1 MSKTFFKNIGK
12 VCFIIFV
19 AILISCSNFT
29 MPKKITIQADP
40 EIHASFGKVE
50 ASLTDYFSVE
60 KIQELVGE
68 EESFKVYEYR
78 LDDNDD
84 TLRFLAQ
91 MDFSME
97 IDGLDVEENLQ
108 ELENKE
114 PIIFGYEE
122 DNITPSVLFSVPEID
137 KTINVDPISLELT
150 DEITSSLKDLSS
162 IQFEGVEPGLIND
175 LENQNLPFLL
185 ELCDDEFDTVTFGE
199 GTYLDIGFNQVPFG
213 TVTTA
218 RINGIAI
225 FDAAKF
231 TGGIAIKDFTGNVD
245 YTNLTSISMN
255 DAIVYHSANSDL
267 VNGTNLTTS
276 LDLSNKTLPK
286 DICLVLNVSFE
297 GGDGNSSVTITTQ
310 NSKFSNI
317 SFKKVTG
324 FNTTAPVEVDFPAIE
339 PIELADGLEDLK
351 GAVIGS
357 SESDGQIS
365 FEFNNL
371 PQGVTT
377 TTIISLNQADSE
389 YKSVNYSGLN
399 ITDKTV
405 TNNAIS
411 LAGQNLNTNNI
422 NLTGSIKIEA
432 IDATIDFT
440 QELNVSAGVKIKK
453 FDSVSLSD
461 SVIPQDILTQNYSYS
476 LADIA
481 EYVNQINFEE
491 VGLSL
496 KLCNGLPFDATMQV
510 TSAFLNKSNEP
521 YDFAGNQT
529 DLPESPTKIVQKD
542 LTKDIN
548 KDTVFDLSINI
559 NLPPPTDGIITLQNI
574 TTGTDY
580 KFYGQA
586 DLIIDWES
594 VNFKIPDDYSGFAGS
609 FPEEGSD
616 PLDLSALTNI
626 LGDDITL
633 SGIKPK
639 LYISSDLLSNEGPLA
654 GAEIQAV
661 MKASYTKDEVPKP
674 KYLVGSADNSE
685 KVNIVDKPILN
696 INDNSLVKGTL
707 PEASMELTGL
717 EEVLTSGAPDIKLE
731 YDFKLGG
738 STEEGDLL
746 SDGITIKKESLDG
759 LSQTSEI
766 NISLLIDLPII
777 FAVKPNE
784 AGYAAFDIISLMN
797 ETSESEEESNE
808 NSEENEN
815 TEDSESTE
823 ETDLFN
829 RAEGEDIEGIDTV
842 LEFIEKV
849 SIDLQYQNNTGMAL
863 TLVIQD
869 SNARGEKLKKEVQ
882 LGKNSG
888 TMNLTFDYED
898 AQYIKNTNPFYPDV
912 LELRLPG
919 DKTKKTE
926 YKIRRDANI
935 SVILQGSVK
944 TDIDYSINLPT
955 GTENSENAEGE
966 N

>member
-1 MSKTFFKNIGK
+1 MSKTFFKNTVK

-68 EESFKVYEYR
+68 EENFKVYEYR
-78 LDDNDD
+78 HDDNDD
-84 TLRFLAQ
+84 SLRFLAKL
-91 MDFSME
+91 DYSME
-97 IDGLDVEENLQ
+97 IDGLDVEGSLQ
-108 ELENKE
+108 ELENKD

-122 DNITPSVLFSVPEID
+122 DNVTPSVLFSVPEID
-137 KTINVDPISLELT
+137 QTINVDPISLELT

-213 TVTTA
+213 SVTTA

-231 TGGIAIKDFTGNVD
+231 TGGTAIKDFTGNVD

-255 DAIVYHSANSDL
+255 DAIVYKEGNSDL
-267 VNGTNLTTS
+267 VNGENLTTS

-310 NSKFSNI
+310 NSKFSDI
-317 SFKKVTG
+317 TLKKVTG

-357 SESDGQIS
+357 GESDGQIS
-365 FEFNNL
+365 FSIDNL
-371 PQGVTT
+371 PGGVTT

-389 YKSVNYSGLN
+389 YNSITYYGLN

-405 TNNAIS
+405 TDNVIS
-411 LAGQNLNTNNI
+411 LAGQKLNTNNI

-440 QELNVSAGVKIKK
+440 QKLNVSAGVKINK

-461 SVIPQDILTQNYSYS
+461 SVIPQDILTQEFSYS

-481 EYVNQINFEE
+481 EYVNQIKFNKI
-491 VGLSL
+491 GLAL
-496 KLCNGLPFDATMQV
+496 KLCNGLPLDATMKINS
-510 TSAFLNKSNEP
+510 TFLEITNKEE
-521 YDFAGNQT
+521 DFPGNQT
-529 DLPESPTKIVQKD
+529 DLPTEARDIGASDITKNIS
-542 LTKDIN
+542 
-548 KDTVFDLSINI
+548 DTTEFDLAISIEMPSSN
-559 NLPPPTDGIITLQNI
+559 GVITLNDI

-616 PLDLSALTNI
+616 PLDLSTLTNI
-626 LGDDITL
+626 LGNDITL

-661 MKASYTKDEVPKP
+661 MKASYTKDEGTKT
-674 KYLVGSADNSE
+674 KYLVGSADNST
-685 KVNIVDKPILN
+685 KVEIVDNPELN
-696 INDNSLVKGTL
+696 VMENSLVKGTL
-707 PEASMELTGL
+707 PKASSELIGL

-738 STEEGDLL
+738 ATKEGNL

-815 TEDSESTE
+815 TDDSESTK

-888 TMNLTFDYED
+888 TMNLTFDYDD

-919 DKTKKTE
+919 NKTTE
-926 YKIRRDANI
+926 TLYKIRRDANI

-944 TDIDYSINLPT
+944 TDIDYSIELPT

>member
-1 MSKTFFKNIGK
+1 MSRTFFKNIGK

-68 EESFKVYEYR
+68 EENFKVYEYR
-78 LDDNDD
+78 HDDNDD
-84 TLRFLAQ
+84 SLRFLAKL
-91 MDFSME
+91 DYSME
-97 IDGLDVEENLQ
+97 IDGLDVEGSLQ
-108 ELENKE
+108 ELENKD

-122 DNITPSVLFSVPEID
+122 DNVTPSVLFSVPEID
-137 KTINVDPISLELT
+137 QTINVDPISLELT

-213 TVTTA
+213 SVTTA

-231 TGGIAIKDFTGNVD
+231 TGGTAIKDFTGNVD

-255 DAIVYHSANSDL
+255 DAIVYKEGNSDL
-267 VNGTNLTTS
+267 VNGENLTTS

-310 NSKFSNI
+310 NSKFSDI
-317 SFKKVTG
+317 TLKKVTG

-357 SESDGQIS
+357 GESDGQIS
-365 FEFNNL
+365 FSIDNL
-371 PQGVTT
+371 PGGVTT

-389 YKSVNYSGLN
+389 YNSITYYGLN

-405 TNNAIS
+405 TDNVIS
-411 LAGQNLNTNNI
+411 LAGQKLNTNNI
-422 NLTGSIKIEA
+422 NLTGSIKIKA

-440 QELNVSAGVKIKK
+440 QELNVSAGVKINK

-461 SVIPQDILTQNYSYS
+461 SVIPQDILTQEFSYS

-481 EYVNQINFEE
+481 EYVNQIKFNKI
-491 VGLSL
+491 GLAL
-496 KLCNGLPFDATMQV
+496 KLCNGLPLDATMKINS
-510 TSAFLNKSNEP
+510 TFLDITNKEE
-521 YDFAGNQT
+521 DFPGNQT
-529 DLPESPTKIVQKD
+529 DLPTEARDIGASDITKNIS
-542 LTKDIN
+542 
-548 KDTVFDLSINI
+548 DTTEFDLAISIEMPSSN
-559 NLPPPTDGIITLQNI
+559 GVITLNDI

-616 PLDLSALTNI
+616 PLDLSTLTNI
-626 LGDDITL
+626 LGNDITL

-661 MKASYTKDEVPKP
+661 MKASYTKDEGTKT
-674 KYLVGSADNSE
+674 KYLVGSADNST
-685 KVNIVDKPILN
+685 KVEIVDNPELN
-696 INDNSLVKGTL
+696 VMENSLVKGTL
-707 PEASMELTGL
+707 PKASSELIGL

-738 STEEGDLL
+738 ATKEGNL

-815 TEDSESTE
+815 TDDSESTK

-888 TMNLTFDYED
+888 TMNLTFDYDD

-919 DKTKKTE
+919 NKTTE
-926 YKIRRDANI
+926 TLYKIRRDANI

-944 TDIDYSINLPT
+944 TDIDYSIELPT

>member
-1 MSKTFFKNIGK
+1 MSKTFFKNTVK

-68 EESFKVYEYR
+68 EENFKVYEYR
-78 LDDNDD
+78 HDDNDD
-84 TLRFLAQ
+84 SLRFLAKL
-91 MDFSME
+91 DYSME
-97 IDGLDVEENLQ
+97 IDGLDVEGSLQ
-108 ELENKE
+108 ELENKD

-122 DNITPSVLFSVPEID
+122 DNVTPSVLFSIPEINQ
-137 KTINVDPISLELT
+137 TIDINPISLELT
-150 DEITSSLKDLSS
+150 DNITDSIKDFSS
-162 IQFEGVEPGLIND
+162 ITFQGIQPGMIQN
-175 LENQNLPFLL
+175 LENQNIPYPI
-185 ELCDDEFDTVTFGE
+185 ELCDDEFDTVTFGN
-199 GTYLDIGFNQVPFG
+199 GTSLEIGFEQITGSSITTAKINKISIYKAQDIIGMSVKDFIDGGNSLDILSLTSANLNNPIA
-213 TVTTA
+213 TTT
-218 RINGIAI
+218 IQ
-225 FDAAKF
+225 
-231 TGGIAIKDFTGNVD
+231 
-245 YTNLTSISMN
+245 TNLI
-255 DAIVYHSANSDL
+255 A
-267 VNGTNLTTS
+267 GTNLSSS

-286 DICLVLNVSFE
+286 DICIVLNVSFE
-297 GGDGNSSVTITTQ
+297 GGNENEAVTINTT
-310 NSKFSNI
+310 NSQFSNV
-317 SFKKVTG
+317 SFKKITG
-324 FNTTAPVEVDFPAIE
+324 FNTINPISVDFPQIDSINLVDSVE
-339 PIELADGLEDLK
+339 GLK
-351 GAVIGS
+351 GATIEEG
-357 SESDGQIS
+357 EIS
-365 FEFNNL
+365 FSFDNL
-371 PQGVTT
+371 PAGIIPTT
-377 TTIISLNQADSE
+377 TLSFTQETDS
-389 YKSVNYSGLN
+389 YNSQTYSGLN
-399 ITDKTV
+399 V
-405 TNNAIS
+405 SNQLVENNKIS
-411 LAGQNLNTNNI
+411 LAGKSLNTKPINI
-422 NLTGSIKIEA
+422 SGNLQIEA
-432 IDATIDFT
+432 VDADIDLT
-440 QELNVSAGVKIKK
+440 QELKVSTGVKIEK
-453 FDSVSLSD
+453 FASISMEDSIISQDVLS
-461 SVIPQDILTQNYSYS
+461 QTYSYS
-476 LADIA
+476 LASIA
-481 EYVNQINFEE
+481 EYVNQIKFNKI
-491 VGLSL
+491 GLAL
-496 KLCNGLPFDATMQV
+496 KLCNGLPLDATMKINS
-510 TSAFLNKSNEP
+510 TFLDITNKEEIFS
-521 YDFAGNQT
+521 GNQT
-529 DLPESPTKIVQKD
+529 DLPTEARDIGASDI
-542 LTKDIN
+542 TKDIS
-548 KDTVFDLSINI
+548 DTTEFDLKISIEMPSSN
-559 NLPPPTDGIITLQNI
+559 GVITLNDI

-633 SGIKPK
+633 SGIIPK

-661 MKASYTKDEVPKP
+661 MKASYTKDEVPIT
-674 KYLVGSADNSE
+674 KYLVGSADNST
-685 KVNIVDKPILN
+685 KVEIVDNPELN
-696 INDNSLVKGTL
+696 VIENSLVKGTL
-707 PEASMELTGL
+707 PEASMELTGF
-717 EEVLTSGAPDIKLE
+717 EEVLTSGAPDIKLK

-738 STEEGDLL
+738 TTKEGNL

-815 TEDSESTE
+815 TDDSESTK

>member
-68 EESFKVYEYR
+68 EENFKVYEYR

-108 ELENKE
+108 ELENKK
-114 PIIFGYEE
+114 PIIFGYKE

-137 KTINVDPISLELT
+137 QTINIDPISLELT

-213 TVTTA
+213 SVTTA
-218 RINGIAI
+218 KVNGIAI

-231 TGGIAIKDFTGNVD
+231 TGGTAIKDFTGNVD

-255 DAIVYHSANSDL
+255 DAIVYKEGNSDL
-267 VNGTNLTTS
+267 VNGINLTTS

-310 NSKFSNI
+310 NSKFSDI
-317 SFKKVTG
+317 TLKKVTG

-357 SESDGQIS
+357 GESDGQIS
-365 FEFNNL
+365 FSIDNL
-371 PQGVTT
+371 PGGVTT

-389 YKSVNYSGLN
+389 YNSITYYGLN

-405 TNNAIS
+405 IDNVIS
-411 LAGQNLNTNNI
+411 LAGQKLNTNNI

-461 SVIPQDILTQNYSYS
+461 SVIPQDILTQEFSYS

-481 EYVNQINFEE
+481 EYVNQIKFNKI
-491 VGLSL
+491 GLAL
-496 KLCNGLPFDATMQV
+496 KLCNGLPLDATMKINS
-510 TSAFLNKSNEP
+510 TFLDITNKEE
-521 YDFAGNQT
+521 DFPGNQT
-529 DLPESPTKIVQKD
+529 DLPTEARDIGASDITKNIS
-542 LTKDIN
+542 
-548 KDTVFDLSINI
+548 DTTEFDLAISIEMPSSN
-559 NLPPPTDGIITLQNI
+559 GVITLQNI

-609 FPEEGSD
+609 FPEEGSE

-661 MKASYTKDEVPKP
+661 MKASYTKDEVPIT
-674 KYLVGSADNSE
+674 KYLVGSKDNSE
-685 KVNIVDKPILN
+685 KIEIVDNPELN
-696 INDNSLVKGTL
+696 VMENSLVKGIL
-707 PEASMELTGL
+707 PKASLELTGL
-717 EEVLTSGAPDIKLE
+717 EDVLTSGAPDIKLE

-738 STEEGDLL
+738 TTEEGNL

-777 FAVKPNE
+777 FTVKPNE

-797 ETSESEEESNE
+797 ESSESEEESNE

-815 TEDSESTE
+815 TDDSESTE

-944 TDIDYSINLPT
+944 TDIDYSIELPT

>member
-108 ELENKE
+108 ELENKD

-137 KTINVDPISLELT
+137 QTINIDPIALELT

-162 IQFEGVEPGLIND
+162 IQFEGVQPGLIND

-213 TVTTA
+213 SVTTA
-218 RINGIAI
+218 KVNGIAI

-231 TGGIAIKDFTGNVD
+231 TGGTAIKDFTGNVD

-255 DAIVYHSANSDL
+255 DAIVYKEGNSDL

-276 LDLSNKTLPK
+276 LNLSNKTLPK

-310 NSKFSNI
+310 NSKFSDI
-317 SFKKVTG
+317 TLKKVTG

-357 SESDGQIS
+357 GESDGQIS
-365 FEFNNL
+365 FSIDNL
-371 PQGVTT
+371 PGGVTT

-389 YKSVNYSGLN
+389 YNSITYYGLN

-405 TNNAIS
+405 TDNVIS
-411 LAGQNLNTNNI
+411 LAGQKLNTNNI

-461 SVIPQDILTQNYSYS
+461 SVIPQDILTQEFSYS

-481 EYVNQINFEE
+481 EYVNQIKFNKI
-491 VGLSL
+491 GLAL
-496 KLCNGLPFDATMQV
+496 KLCNGLPLDATMKINS
-510 TSAFLNKSNEP
+510 TFLEITNKEE
-521 YDFAGNQT
+521 DFPGNQT
-529 DLPESPTKIVQKD
+529 DLPAEARDIGASDITKNIS
-542 LTKDIN
+542 
-548 KDTVFDLSINI
+548 DTTEFDLAISIEMPSSN
-559 NLPPPTDGIITLQNI
+559 GVITLQNI

-594 VNFKIPDDYSGFAGS
+594 VNFKIPEDYSGFAGS

-616 PLDLSALTNI
+616 PLDLSTLTNI
-626 LGDDITL
+626 LGNDITL

-661 MKASYTKDEVPKP
+661 MKASYTKDEVPIT
-674 KYLVGSADNSE
+674 KYLVGSADNST
-685 KVNIVDKPILN
+685 KVEIVDNPELN
-696 INDNSLVKGTL
+696 VMENSLVKGTL
-707 PEASMELTGL
+707 PKASLELTGL
-717 EEVLTSGAPDIKLE
+717 EDVLTSGAPDIKLE

-738 STEEGDLL
+738 STEEGNL

-777 FAVKPNE
+777 FTVKPNE

-797 ETSESEEESNE
+797 ETSESEEDSGE

-815 TEDSESTE
+815 TDDSESTE

-944 TDIDYSINLPT
+944 TDIDYSIELPT

>member
-1 MSKTFFKNIGK
+1 MSKTFFKNTVK

-60 KIQELVGE
+60 KIQKLVGE
-68 EESFKVYEYR
+68 EENFKVYEYR
-78 LDDNDD
+78 HDDNDD
-84 TLRFLAQ
+84 SLRFLAKL
-91 MDFSME
+91 DYSME
-97 IDGLDVEENLQ
+97 IDGLDVEGSLQ
-108 ELENKE
+108 ELENKD

-122 DNITPSVLFSVPEID
+122 DNVTPSVLFSVPEID

-162 IQFEGVEPGLIND
+162 IQFEGVKPGLIND
-175 LENQNLPFLL
+175 LKNQNLPFLL

-199 GTYLDIGFNQVPFG
+199 GTSLDIEFNQIPSD

-231 TGGIAIKDFTGNVD
+231 TGGIAIKDFTENVD
-245 YTNLTSISMN
+245 YTDLVSISMN
-255 DAIVYHSANSDL
+255 DAIVCHSANFDL
-267 VNGTNLTTS
+267 VNGSNLTTS

-297 GGDGNSSVTITTQ
+297 GGVDNSSVTITTQ
-310 NSKFSNI
+310 NSKFSDDI
-317 SFKKVTG
+317 SFKRVTG
-324 FNTTAPVEVDFPAIE
+324 FNTTSPVTVDFPAIE

-357 SESDGQIS
+357 GESDGQIS
-365 FEFNNL
+365 FSIDNL
-371 PQGVTT
+371 PNGVTA

-389 YKSVNYSGLN
+389 YNSITYYGLN

-405 TNNAIS
+405 TDNVIS
-411 LAGQNLNTNNI
+411 LAGQKLNTNNI

-432 IDATIDFT
+432 TDATIDFT

-481 EYVNQINFEE
+481 EYVNQIKFNKI
-491 VGLSL
+491 GLAL
-496 KLCNGLPFDATMQV
+496 KLCNGLPLDATMKINS
-510 TSAFLNKSNEP
+510 TFLDITNKEE
-521 YDFAGNQT
+521 DFPGNQT
-529 DLPESPTKIVQKD
+529 DLPTEARDIGASDI
-542 LTKDIN
+542 TKDIS
-548 KDTVFDLSINI
+548 DTTEFDLKISIEMPSSN
-559 NLPPPTDGIITLQNI
+559 GVITLNDI

-609 FPEEGSD
+609 FPEEGSE

-661 MKASYTKDEVPKP
+661 MKASYTKGEGPKT
-674 KYLVGSADNSE
+674 KYLVGSADNSTRVE
-685 KVNIVDKPILN
+685 IVDNPELN
-696 INDNSLVKGTL
+696 VMENSLVKGTL
-707 PEASMELTGL
+707 PEASMELTGF

-738 STEEGDLL
+738 TTKEGNL

-815 TEDSESTE
+815 TDDSESTK

-944 TDIDYSINLPT
+944 TDIDYSIELPT

>member
-1 MSKTFFKNIGK
+1 MSKTFFKNTVK

-68 EESFKVYEYR
+68 EENFKVYEYR
-78 LDDNDD
+78 HDDNDD
-84 TLRFLAQ
+84 SLRFLAKL
-91 MDFSME
+91 DYSME
-97 IDGLDVEENLQ
+97 IDGLDVEGSLQ
-108 ELENKE
+108 ELENKD

-122 DNITPSVLFSVPEID
+122 DNVTPSVLFSVPEID

-162 IQFEGVEPGLIND
+162 IQFEGVQPGLIND

-199 GTYLDIGFNQVPFG
+199 GTSLDIGFNQISDVG
-213 TVTTA
+213 VTTA

-231 TGGIAIKDFTGNVD
+231 TDGTAIKDFTGNVD

-255 DAIVYHSANSDL
+255 DAIVYKEGNSDL

-310 NSKFSNI
+310 NSKFSDI
-317 SFKKVTG
+317 TLKKVTG

-357 SESDGQIS
+357 GESDGQIS
-365 FEFNNL
+365 FSIDNL
-371 PQGVTT
+371 PNGVTAT
-377 TTIISLNQADSE
+377 TKLSLTQTDSE
-389 YKSVNYSGLN
+389 YNSVNYSGLN

-405 TNNAIS
+405 TNNVIS

-422 NLTGSIKIEA
+422 NLTGSIEIEA

-476 LADIA
+476 LAEIA

-661 MKASYTKDEVPKP
+661 MKASYTKDEGPKT
-674 KYLVGSADNSE
+674 KYLVGSADNSTRVE
-685 KVNIVDKPILN
+685 IVDNPELN
-696 INDNSLVKGTL
+696 VMENSLVKGTL
-707 PEASMELTGL
+707 PEASMELTGF

-738 STEEGDLL
+738 STEEGNL

-797 ETSESEEESNE
+797 ETSESEEDSGE

-815 TEDSESTE
+815 TDDSESPK

-919 DKTKKTE
+919 NKTTE
-926 YKIRRDANI
+926 TLYKIRRDANI

>member
-1 MSKTFFKNIGK
+1 MSKTFFKNTVK

-29 MPKKITIQADP
+29 MPKKITVQADP

-68 EESFKVYEYR
+68 EENFKVYEYR
-78 LDDNDD
+78 HDDNDD
-84 TLRFLAQ
+84 SLRFLAKL
-91 MDFSME
+91 DYSME
-97 IDGLDVEENLQ
+97 IDGLDVEGSLQ
-108 ELENKE
+108 ELENKD

-122 DNITPSVLFSVPEID
+122 DNVTPSVLFSIPEINQ
-137 KTINVDPISLELT
+137 TIDINPISLELT
-150 DEITSSLKDLSS
+150 DNITDSIKDFSS
-162 IQFEGVEPGLIND
+162 ITFQGIQPGMIQN
-175 LENQNLPFLL
+175 LENQNIPYPI
-185 ELCDDEFDTVTFGE
+185 ELCDDEFDTVTFGN
-199 GTYLDIGFNQVPFG
+199 GTSLEIGFEQITGSSITTAKINKISIYKAQDIIGMSVKDFIDGGNSLDILSLTSANLNNPIA
-213 TVTTA
+213 TTT
-218 RINGIAI
+218 IQ
-225 FDAAKF
+225 
-231 TGGIAIKDFTGNVD
+231 
-245 YTNLTSISMN
+245 TNLI
-255 DAIVYHSANSDL
+255 A
-267 VNGTNLTTS
+267 GTNLSSS

-286 DICLVLNVSFE
+286 DICIVLNVSFE
-297 GGDGNSSVTITTQ
+297 GGNENEAVTINTT
-310 NSKFSNI
+310 NSQFSNV
-317 SFKKVTG
+317 SFKKITG
-324 FNTTAPVEVDFPAIE
+324 FNTINSISVDFPQIDSINLVDSVE
-339 PIELADGLEDLK
+339 GLK
-351 GAVIGS
+351 GATIEEG
-357 SESDGQIS
+357 EIS
-365 FEFNNL
+365 FSFDNL
-371 PQGVTT
+371 PAGITPTT
-377 TTIISLNQADSE
+377 TLSFTQETDS
-389 YKSVNYSGLN
+389 YNSQTYSGLN
-399 ITDKTV
+399 V
-405 TNNAIS
+405 SNQLVENNKIS
-411 LAGQNLNTNNI
+411 LAGKSLNTKPINI
-422 NLTGSIKIEA
+422 SGNLQIEA
-432 IDATIDFT
+432 VDADIDLT
-440 QELNVSAGVKIKK
+440 QELKVSTGVKIEK
-453 FDSVSLSD
+453 FASISMEDSI
-461 SVIPQDILTQNYSYS
+461 IPQDVLSQTYSYS
-476 LADIA
+476 LASIA
-481 EYVNQINFEE
+481 EYVNQIKFNKI
-491 VGLSL
+491 GLAL
-496 KLCNGLPFDATMQV
+496 KLCNGLPLDATMKINS
-510 TSAFLNKSNEP
+510 TFLDITNKEE
-521 YDFAGNQT
+521 DFPGNQT
-529 DLPESPTKIVQKD
+529 DLPTEARDIGASDITKNIS
-542 LTKDIN
+542 
-548 KDTVFDLSINI
+548 DTTEFDLAISIEMPSSN
-559 NLPPPTDGIITLQNI
+559 GVITLNDI

-594 VNFKIPDDYSGFAGS
+594 VNFKIPEDYSGFAGS

-616 PLDLSALTNI
+616 PLDLSTLTNI

-633 SGIKPK
+633 SGIIPK

-661 MKASYTKDEVPKP
+661 IKASYTKDEVPTT

-685 KVNIVDKPILN
+685 KIEIVDNPELN
-696 INDNSLVKGTL
+696 VMENSLVKGIL
-707 PEASMELTGL
+707 PKASMELTGL
-717 EEVLTSGAPDIKLE
+717 EDVLTSGAPDIKLE

-738 STEEGDLL
+738 TTEEGNL
-746 SDGITIKKESLDG
+746 SDGITINKESLDG

-815 TEDSESTE
+815 TDDSESTE

-944 TDIDYSINLPT
+944 TDIDYSIELPT

>member
-29 MPKKITIQADP
+29 VPKKITIQADP

-68 EESFKVYEYR
+68 EENFKVYEYR
-78 LDDNDD
+78 HDDNDD
-84 TLRFLAQ
+84 SLRFLAKL
-91 MDFSME
+91 DYSME
-97 IDGLDVEENLQ
+97 IDGLDVEGSLQ
-108 ELENKE
+108 ELENKD

-122 DNITPSVLFSVPEID
+122 DNVTPSVLFSVPEID

-162 IQFEGVEPGLIND
+162 IQFEGVQPGLIND

-199 GTYLDIGFNQVPFG
+199 GTFLDIGFNQIPSG

-231 TGGIAIKDFTGNVD
+231 TGGTAIKDFTGNVD

-255 DAIVYHSANSDL
+255 DAIVYKEGNSDL

-297 GGDGNSSVTITTQ
+297 GGDVNSSVTITTQ
-310 NSKFSNI
+310 NSKFSDI
-317 SFKKVTG
+317 TLKKVTG

-357 SESDGQIS
+357 GESDGQIS
-365 FEFNNL
+365 FSIDNL
-371 PQGVTT
+371 PGGVTT

-389 YKSVNYSGLN
+389 YNSITYYGLN

-405 TNNAIS
+405 TDNVIS
-411 LAGQNLNTNNI
+411 LAGQKLNTNNI

-461 SVIPQDILTQNYSYS
+461 SVIPQDILTQEFSYS

-481 EYVNQINFEE
+481 EYVNQIKFNKI
-491 VGLSL
+491 GLAL
-496 KLCNGLPFDATMQV
+496 KLCNGLPLDATMKINS
-510 TSAFLNKSNEP
+510 TFLEITNKEE
-521 YDFAGNQT
+521 DFPGNQT
-529 DLPESPTKIVQKD
+529 DLPPEARDIGASDITKNIS
-542 LTKDIN
+542 
-548 KDTVFDLSINI
+548 DTTEFDLAISIEMPSSN
-559 NLPPPTDGIITLQNI
+559 GVITLNDI

-616 PLDLSALTNI
+616 PFDLSALTNI

-661 MKASYTKDEVPKP
+661 MIASYTKDEVPIT
-674 KYLVGSADNSE
+674 KYLVGSADNST
-685 KVNIVDKPILN
+685 KVEIVDNPELN
-696 INDNSLVKGTL
+696 VMENSLVKGTL
-707 PEASMELTGL
+707 PKASLELTGL
-717 EEVLTSGAPDIKLE
+717 EDVLTSGATDIKLE

-738 STEEGDLL
+738 TTEEGNL

-815 TEDSESTE
+815 TDDSESTK

-944 TDIDYSINLPT
+944 TDIDYSIELPT

>member
-1 MSKTFFKNIGK
+1 MSKTFFKNTVK

-68 EESFKVYEYR
+68 EENFKVYEYR
-78 LDDNDD
+78 HDDNDD
-84 TLRFLAQ
+84 SLRFLAKL
-91 MDFSME
+91 DYSME
-97 IDGLDVEENLQ
+97 IDGLDVEGSLQ
-108 ELENKE
+108 ELENKD

-122 DNITPSVLFSVPEID
+122 DNVTPSVLFSVPEID

-150 DEITSSLKDLSS
+150 EEITSSLKDLSS
-162 IQFEGVEPGLIND
+162 IQFKGVEPGSIND
-175 LENQNLPFLL
+175 LKNQNLPFLL

-199 GTYLDIGFNQVPFG
+199 GTLDIGFEQISDVG
-213 TVTTA
+213 VTTA

-231 TGGIAIKDFTGNVD
+231 TGGIAIKEFTGNVD

-267 VNGTNLTTS
+267 VNGTNFTTS

-297 GGDGNSSVTITTQ
+297 NGNSNNPVTITTQ
-310 NSKFSNI
+310 NSKFSDNI
-317 SFKKVTG
+317 SFKRVTG
-324 FNTTAPVEVDFPAIE
+324 FNTTAPVEVAFPTIE

-357 SESDGQIS
+357 GESDGQIS
-365 FEFNNL
+365 FSIDNL
-371 PQGVTT
+371 PGGVTT
-377 TTIISLNQADSE
+377 TTKLSLTQTDSE
-389 YKSVNYSGLN
+389 YNSVNYSGLN

-422 NLTGSIKIEA
+422 NLTGSIKVVA
-432 IDATIDFT
+432 TNATIDFT
-440 QELNVSAGVKIKK
+440 QKLNVSAGVKINK

-461 SVIPQDILTQNYSYS
+461 SVIPQDILTQNHSYS

-481 EYVNQINFEE
+481 EYVNQIKFNKI
-491 VGLSL
+491 GLAL
-496 KLCNGLPFDATMQV
+496 KLCNGLPLDATMKINS
-510 TSAFLNKSNEP
+510 TFLDITNKEEVFP
-521 YDFAGNQT
+521 GNQT
-529 DLPESPTKIVQKD
+529 DLPTEARDIGASDITKNIS
-542 LTKDIN
+542 
-548 KDTVFDLSINI
+548 DTTEFDLAISIEMPSSN
-559 NLPPPTDGIITLQNI
+559 GVITLNNI

-594 VNFKIPDDYSGFAGS
+594 VNFIIPDDYSGFAGS
-609 FPEEGSD
+609 FPEEGSE

-661 MKASYTKDEVPKP
+661 MKASYTKDEGTKT
-674 KYLVGSADNSE
+674 KYLVGSADNST
-685 KVNIVDKPILN
+685 KVEIVDNPELN
-696 INDNSLVKGTL
+696 VMENSLVKGTL
-707 PEASMELTGL
+707 PKASSELIGL

-738 STEEGDLL
+738 TTKEGNL

-797 ETSESEEESNE
+797 ETSESEEDSGE

-815 TEDSESTE
+815 TEDSESTK

-944 TDIDYSINLPT
+944 TDIDYSIELPT

>member
-1 MSKTFFKNIGK
+1 MSKTFFKNTVK

-60 KIQELVGE
+60 KIQKLVGE
-68 EESFKVYEYR
+68 EENFKVYEYR
-78 LDDNDD
+78 HDDNDD

-122 DNITPSVLFSVPEID
+122 DNVTPSVLFSVPEID
-137 KTINVDPISLELT
+137 QTINVDPISLELT

-162 IQFEGVEPGLIND
+162 IQFEGVQPGLIND

-199 GTYLDIGFNQVPFG
+199 GTSLDIGFNQISDVG
-213 TVTTA
+213 VTTA

-231 TGGIAIKDFTGNVD
+231 TGGTAIKDFTGNVD

-255 DAIVYHSANSDL
+255 DAIVYKEGNSDL
-267 VNGTNLTTS
+267 VNGINLTTS

-310 NSKFSNI
+310 NSKFSDI
-317 SFKKVTG
+317 TLKKVTG
-324 FNTTAPVEVDFPAIE
+324 FNTTAPVEVDFPVIE

-357 SESDGQIS
+357 GESDGQIS
-365 FEFNNL
+365 FSIDNL
-371 PQGVTT
+371 PNGVTT
-377 TTIISLNQADSE
+377 TTILSLIQTDSE

-411 LAGQNLNTNNI
+411 LAEQNLNTNNI
-422 NLTGSIKIEA
+422 NLTGSIKVVA
-432 IDATIDFT
+432 TNATIDFT
-440 QELNVSAGVKIKK
+440 QKLNVSAGVKINK

-481 EYVNQINFEE
+481 EYVNQIKFNKI
-491 VGLSL
+491 GLAL
-496 KLCNGLPFDATMQV
+496 KLCNGLPLDATMKINS
-510 TSAFLNKSNEP
+510 TFLDITNKEE
-521 YDFAGNQT
+521 DFPGNQT
-529 DLPESPTKIVQKD
+529 DLPTEARDIGASDI
-542 LTKDIN
+542 TKDIS
-548 KDTVFDLSINI
+548 DTTEFDLKISIEMPSSN
-559 NLPPPTDGIITLQNI
+559 GVITLNDI

-609 FPEEGSD
+609 FPEEGSE

-661 MKASYTKDEVPKP
+661 MKASYTKDEVPTP
-674 KYLVGSADNSE
+674 KYLVGSADNST
-685 KVNIVDKPILN
+685 KVEIVDNPELN
-696 INDNSLVKGTL
+696 VIENSLVKGTL
-707 PEASMELTGL
+707 PKASMELTGL

-731 YDFKLGG
+731 YNFKLGG
-738 STEEGDLL
+738 TTEEGKL
-746 SDGITIKKESLDG
+746 SDGITIGKESLAG

-815 TEDSESTE
+815 TDDSESTK

-849 SIDLQYQNNTGMAL
+849 SINLQYQNNTGMAL

-888 TMNLTFDYED
+888 TMNLTFDYDD

-919 DKTKKTE
+919 NKTTE
-926 YKIRRDANI
+926 TLYKIRRDANI

-944 TDIDYSINLPT
+944 TDIDYSIELPT
-955 GTENSENAEGE
+955 GTENSENTEGE

>member
-1 MSKTFFKNIGK
+1 MSKTFFKNTVK

-68 EESFKVYEYR
+68 EENFKVYEYR
-78 LDDNDD
+78 HDDNDD
-84 TLRFLAQ
+84 SLRFLAKL
-91 MDFSME
+91 DYSME
-97 IDGLDVEENLQ
+97 IDGLDVEGSLQ
-108 ELENKE
+108 ELENKD

-122 DNITPSVLFSVPEID
+122 DNVTPSVLFSVPEID
-137 KTINVDPISLELT
+137 KTINIDPISLELT

-162 IQFEGVEPGLIND
+162 IQFEGVQPGLIND

-199 GTYLDIGFNQVPFG
+199 GTLDIGFEQISDVG
-213 TVTTA
+213 VTTA

-231 TGGIAIKDFTGNVD
+231 TEGTAIKDFTGDVD
-245 YTNLTSISMN
+245 YTDLVSISMN

-310 NSKFSNI
+310 NSKFSNDI
-317 SFKKVTG
+317 SFKRVTG
-324 FNTTAPVEVDFPAIE
+324 FNTTAPVEVDFPSIE
-339 PIELADGLEDLK
+339 PIEIADGLEDLK

-405 TNNAIS
+405 TNNVIS

-422 NLTGSIKIEA
+422 NLTGSIEIEA

-481 EYVNQINFEE
+481 EYVNQIKFNKI
-491 VGLSL
+491 GLAL
-496 KLCNGLPFDATMQV
+496 KLCNGLPFDATMKINS
-510 TSAFLNKSNEP
+510 TFLDITNKEE
-521 YDFAGNQT
+521 DFPGNQT
-529 DLPESPTKIVQKD
+529 DLPTEARDIGASDI
-542 LTKDIN
+542 TKDIS
-548 KDTVFDLSINI
+548 DTTEFDLKISIEMPSSN
-559 NLPPPTDGIITLQNI
+559 GVITLNDI

-609 FPEEGSD
+609 FPEEGSE

-661 MKASYTKDEVPKP
+661 MKASYTKDEGTKT
-674 KYLVGSADNSE
+674 KYLVGSADNST
-685 KVNIVDKPILN
+685 KVEIVDNPELN
-696 INDNSLVKGTL
+696 VMENSLVKGTL
-707 PEASMELTGL
+707 PKASSELIGL

-738 STEEGDLL
+738 ATKEGNL

-815 TEDSESTE
+815 TDDSESTE

-944 TDIDYSINLPT
+944 TDIDYSIELPT

>member
-1 MSKTFFKNIGK
+1 MSKTFFKNTVK
-12 VCFIIFV
+12 VCFIFFV
-19 AILISCSNFT
+19 AILISCSNLT

-68 EESFKVYEYR
+68 EENFKVYEYR
-78 LDDNDD
+78 HDDNDD
-84 TLRFLAQ
+84 SLRFLAKL
-91 MDFSME
+91 DYSME
-97 IDGLDVEENLQ
+97 IDGLDVEGSLQ
-108 ELENKE
+108 ELENKD

-122 DNITPSVLFSVPEID
+122 DNVTPSVLFSVPEID

-150 DEITSSLKDLSS
+150 DNITDSIKDFSS
-162 IQFEGVEPGLIND
+162 ITFQGIQPGMIQN
-175 LENQNLPFLL
+175 LENQNIPYPI
-185 ELCDDEFDTVTFGE
+185 ELCDDEFDTVTFGN
-199 GTYLDIGFNQVPFG
+199 GTSLEIGFEQITGSSITTAKINKISIYKAQDIIGMSVKDFIDGGNSLDILSLTSANLNNPIA
-213 TVTTA
+213 TTT
-218 RINGIAI
+218 IQ
-225 FDAAKF
+225 
-231 TGGIAIKDFTGNVD
+231 
-245 YTNLTSISMN
+245 TNLI
-255 DAIVYHSANSDL
+255 A
-267 VNGTNLTTS
+267 GTNLSSS

-286 DICLVLNVSFE
+286 DICIVLNVSFE
-297 GGDGNSSVTITTQ
+297 GGNENEAVTINTT
-310 NSKFSNI
+310 NSQFSNV
-317 SFKKVTG
+317 SFKKITG
-324 FNTTAPVEVDFPAIE
+324 FNTINPISVDFPQIDSINLVDSVE
-339 PIELADGLEDLK
+339 GLK
-351 GAVIGS
+351 GATIEEG
-357 SESDGQIS
+357 EIS
-365 FEFNNL
+365 FSFDNL
-371 PQGVTT
+371 PAGITPTT
-377 TTIISLNQADSE
+377 TLSFTQETDS
-389 YKSVNYSGLN
+389 YNSQTYSGLN
-399 ITDKTV
+399 V
-405 TNNAIS
+405 SNQLVENNKIS
-411 LAGQNLNTNNI
+411 LAGKSLNTKPINI
-422 NLTGSIKIEA
+422 SGNLQIEA
-432 IDATIDFT
+432 VDADIDLT
-440 QELNVSAGVKIKK
+440 QELKVSTGVKIEK
-453 FDSVSLSD
+453 FASISMEDSI
-461 SVIPQDILTQNYSYS
+461 IPQDVLSQTYSYS
-476 LADIA
+476 LASIA
-481 EYVNQINFEE
+481 EYVNQIKFNKI
-491 VGLSL
+491 GLAL
-496 KLCNGLPFDATMQV
+496 KLCNGLPLDATMKINS
-510 TSAFLNKSNEP
+510 TFLEITNKEE
-521 YDFAGNQT
+521 DFPGNQT
-529 DLPESPTKIVQKD
+529 DLPTEARDIGASDITKNIS
-542 LTKDIN
+542 
-548 KDTVFDLSINI
+548 DTTEFDLAISIEMPSSN
-559 NLPPPTDGIITLQNI
+559 GVITLNDI

-616 PLDLSALTNI
+616 PLDLSTLTNI
-626 LGDDITL
+626 LGNDITL

-661 MKASYTKDEVPKP
+661 MKASYTKDEVTNT
-674 KYLVGSADNSE
+674 KYLVGSADNST
-685 KVNIVDKPILN
+685 KVEIVDNPELN
-696 INDNSLVKGTL
+696 VMENSLVKGTL
-707 PEASMELTGL
+707 PEASMELTGF

-738 STEEGDLL
+738 TTKEGNL

-777 FAVKPNE
+777 FTVKPNE

-797 ETSESEEESNE
+797 ETSESEEDSGE

-815 TEDSESTE
+815 TDDSESTK

-919 DKTKKTE
+919 NKTTE
-926 YKIRRDANI
+926 TLYKIRRDANI

-944 TDIDYSINLPT
+944 TDIDYSIELPT

>member
-29 MPKKITIQADP
+29 VPKKITIQADP

-68 EESFKVYEYR
+68 EENFKVYEYR
-78 LDDNDD
+78 HDDNDD
-84 TLRFLAQ
+84 SLRFLAKL
-91 MDFSME
+91 DYSME
-97 IDGLDVEENLQ
+97 IDGLDVEGSLQ
-108 ELENKE
+108 ELENKD

-122 DNITPSVLFSVPEID
+122 DNVTPSVLFSVPEID

-162 IQFEGVEPGLIND
+162 IQFEGVQPGLIND

-199 GTYLDIGFNQVPFG
+199 GTFLDIGFNQIPSG

-231 TGGIAIKDFTGNVD
+231 TGGTAIKDFTGNVD

-255 DAIVYHSANSDL
+255 DAIVYKEGNSDL

-297 GGDGNSSVTITTQ
+297 GGDVNSSVTITTQ
-310 NSKFSNI
+310 NSKFSDI
-317 SFKKVTG
+317 TLKKVTG

-357 SESDGQIS
+357 GESDGQIS
-365 FEFNNL
+365 FSIDNL
-371 PQGVTT
+371 PGGVTT

-389 YKSVNYSGLN
+389 YNSITYYGLN

-405 TNNAIS
+405 TDNVIS
-411 LAGQNLNTNNI
+411 LAGQKLNTNNI

-461 SVIPQDILTQNYSYS
+461 SVIPQDILTQEFSYS

-481 EYVNQINFEE
+481 EYVNQIKFNKI
-491 VGLSL
+491 GLAL
-496 KLCNGLPFDATMQV
+496 KLCNGLPLDATMKINS
-510 TSAFLNKSNEP
+510 TFLEITNKEE
-521 YDFAGNQT
+521 DFPGNQT
-529 DLPESPTKIVQKD
+529 DLPPEARDIGASDITKNIS
-542 LTKDIN
+542 
-548 KDTVFDLSINI
+548 DTTEFDLAISIEMPSSN
-559 NLPPPTDGIITLQNI
+559 GVITLNDI

-661 MKASYTKDEVPKP
+661 MIASYTKDEVPIT
-674 KYLVGSADNSE
+674 KYLVGSADNST
-685 KVNIVDKPILN
+685 KVEIVDNPELN
-696 INDNSLVKGTL
+696 VMENSLVKGTL
-707 PEASMELTGL
+707 PKASLELTGL
-717 EEVLTSGAPDIKLE
+717 EDVLTSGATDIKLE

-738 STEEGDLL
+738 TTEEGNL

-815 TEDSESTE
+815 TDDSESTK

-944 TDIDYSINLPT
+944 TDIDYSIELPT

>member
-1 MSKTFFKNIGK
+1 MSKTFFKNTVK

-60 KIQELVGE
+60 KIQKLVGE
-68 EESFKVYEYR
+68 EENFKVYEYR
-78 LDDNDD
+78 HDDNDD
-84 TLRFLAQ
+84 SLRFLAKL
-91 MDFSME
+91 DYSME
-97 IDGLDVEENLQ
+97 IDGLDVEGSLQ
-108 ELENKE
+108 ELENKD

-122 DNITPSVLFSVPEID
+122 DNVTPSVLFSVPEID

-162 IQFEGVEPGLIND
+162 IKFEGVQPGLIND

-199 GTYLDIGFNQVPFG
+199 GTFLDIGFNQIPSG

-231 TGGIAIKDFTGNVD
+231 TGGTTIKDFTGNVD

-255 DAIVYHSANSDL
+255 DAIVYKEGNSDL

-310 NSKFSNI
+310 NSKFSDI
-317 SFKKVTG
+317 TLKKVTG

-357 SESDGQIS
+357 GESDGQIS
-365 FEFNNL
+365 FSIDNL
-371 PQGVTT
+371 PNGVTT
-377 TTIISLNQADSE
+377 TTIISLTQTDSE
-389 YKSVNYSGLN
+389 YNSITYYGLN

-405 TNNAIS
+405 TDNVIS
-411 LAGQNLNTNNI
+411 LAGQKLNTNNI

-461 SVIPQDILTQNYSYS
+461 SVIPQDILTQEFSYS

-481 EYVNQINFEE
+481 EYVNQIKFNKI
-491 VGLSL
+491 GLAL
-496 KLCNGLPFDATMQV
+496 KLCNGLPLDATMKINS
-510 TSAFLNKSNEP
+510 TFLEITNKEE
-521 YDFAGNQT
+521 DFPGNQT
-529 DLPESPTKIVQKD
+529 DLPTEARDIGASDITKNIS
-542 LTKDIN
+542 
-548 KDTVFDLSINI
+548 DTTEFDLAISIEMPSSN
-559 NLPPPTDGIITLQNI
+559 GVITLNDI

-616 PLDLSALTNI
+616 PLDLSTLTNI

-661 MKASYTKDEVPKP
+661 MTASYTKDEVPIT
-674 KYLVGSADNSE
+674 KYLIGSADNST
-685 KVNIVDKPILN
+685 KVEIVDNPELN
-696 INDNSLVKGTL
+696 VMENSLVKGTL
-707 PEASMELTGL
+707 PKASLELTGL
-717 EEVLTSGAPDIKLE
+717 EEVLTSGATDIKLE

-738 STEEGDLL
+738 TTEEGNL

-797 ETSESEEESNE
+797 ETSESEEDSGE

>member
-1 MSKTFFKNIGK
+1 MSKTFFKNTVK

-68 EESFKVYEYR
+68 EENFKVYEYR
-78 LDDNDD
+78 HDDNDD
-84 TLRFLAQ
+84 SLRFLAKL
-91 MDFSME
+91 DYSME
-97 IDGLDVEENLQ
+97 IDGLDVEGSLQ
-108 ELENKE
+108 ELENKD

-122 DNITPSVLFSVPEID
+122 DNVTPSVLFSVPEID

-162 IQFEGVEPGLIND
+162 IQFEGVEPGSIND
-175 LENQNLPFLL
+175 LKNQNLPFLL

-199 GTYLDIGFNQVPFG
+199 GTSLDIGFNQISDVG
-213 TVTTA
+213 DTTA

-231 TGGIAIKDFTGNVD
+231 TGNVD
-245 YTNLTSISMN
+245 YTDLVSISMN
-255 DAIVYHSANSDL
+255 DAIVYHSANFDL
-267 VNGTNLTTS
+267 VNGTDLTTS
-276 LDLSNKTLPK
+276 LNLSNKTLPK
-286 DICLVLNVSFE
+286 DIYLVLNVSFE
-297 GGDGNSSVTITTQ
+297 GGNSNNPVTITTQ

-317 SFKKVTG
+317 SFKRVTG

-357 SESDGQIS
+357 GESDGQIS
-365 FEFNNL
+365 FSIDNL
-371 PQGVTT
+371 PNGVTT
-377 TTIISLNQADSE
+377 TTFISLNQADSE
-389 YKSVNYSGLN
+389 YNSITYYGLN

-405 TNNAIS
+405 TDNVIS

-422 NLTGSIKIEA
+422 NLTGSMKVVA
-432 IDATIDFT
+432 TNATIDFT
-440 QELNVSAGVKIKK
+440 QKLNVSAGVKIKK

-481 EYVNQINFEE
+481 EYVNEITFNE
-491 VGLSL
+491 VGFALN
-496 KLCNGLPFDATMQV
+496 LCNGLPFDATLNI
-510 TSAFLNKSNEP
+510 TSNFLGLNNKTEVF
-521 YDFAGNQT
+521 YGNQT
-529 DLPESPTKIVQKD
+529 DLPTEARDIGASDI
-542 LTKDIN
+542 TKDIS
-548 KDTVFDLSINI
+548 DTTEFDLAISIEMPSSN
-559 NLPPPTDGIITLQNI
+559 GVITLNDI

-594 VNFKIPDDYSGFAGS
+594 VNFIIPDDYSGFVGS
-609 FPEEGSD
+609 FPEEGSE

-661 MKASYTKDEVPKP
+661 MTASYTKDEVPKP

-738 STEEGDLL
+738 TTKEGKL
-746 SDGITIKKESLDG
+746 SDGITIGKESLAG

-815 TEDSESTE
+815 TDDSESTK

-919 DKTKKTE
+919 NKTTE
-926 YKIRRDANI
+926 TLYKIRRDANI

>member
-1 MSKTFFKNIGK
+1 MSKTFFKNTVK
-12 VCFIIFV
+12 VCFIFFV
-19 AILISCSNFT
+19 AILISCSNLT

-40 EIHASFGKVE
+40 EIQASFGSLKT
-50 ASLTDYFSVE
+50 SLTDYFSVE
-60 KIQELVGE
+60 KIQKLVGE
-68 EESFKVYEYR
+68 EENFKVYEYR
-78 LDDNDD
+78 HDDNDD
-84 TLRFLAQ
+84 SLRFLAKL
-91 MDFSME
+91 DYSME
-97 IDGLDVEENLQ
+97 IDGLDVEGSLQ
-108 ELENKE
+108 ELENKD

-162 IQFEGVEPGLIND
+162 IQFEGVQPGQTANLK
-175 LENQNLPFLL
+175 NQNLPFPL

-199 GTYLDIGFNQVPFG
+199 GTSLNIKFNKIPDVG
-213 TVTTA
+213 VTTA

-231 TGGIAIKDFTGNVD
+231 TGNVD
-245 YTNLTSISMN
+245 YTDLVSISMN
-255 DAIVYHSANSDL
+255 DAIVYKEGNSDL
-267 VNGTNLTTS
+267 VNGENLTTS

-297 GGDGNSSVTITTQ
+297 GGDGTSPVTITTQ
-310 NSKFSNI
+310 NSKFSDNI
-317 SFKKVTG
+317 SFKRVTG
-324 FNTTAPVEVDFPAIE
+324 FNTTAPVEVDFPSIE

-357 SESDGQIS
+357 GESDGQIS
-365 FEFNNL
+365 FSIDNL
-371 PQGVTT
+371 PNGVTAT
-377 TTIISLNQADSE
+377 TKLSLTQTDSE
-389 YKSVNYSGLN
+389 YNSVNYSGLN

-405 TNNAIS
+405 TNNVIS

-422 NLTGSIKIEA
+422 NLTGSMKVVA
-432 IDATIDFT
+432 TNATIDFT
-440 QELNVSAGVKIKK
+440 QKLNVSAGVKIKK

-461 SVIPQDILTQNYSYS
+461 SVIPQDILSQNHSYS

-481 EYVNQINFEE
+481 EYVNQIKFNKI
-491 VGLSL
+491 GLAL
-496 KLCNGLPFDATMQV
+496 KLCNGLPLEATMKINS
-510 TSAFLNKSNEP
+510 TFLDITNKEEVFP
-521 YDFAGNQT
+521 GNQT
-529 DLPESPTKIVQKD
+529 ELPTEARDIGASDI
-542 LTKDIN
+542 TKDIS
-548 KDTVFDLSINI
+548 DTTEFDLEISIEMPSSN
-559 NLPPPTDGIITLQNI
+559 GVITLDDI

-661 MKASYTKDEVPKP
+661 MTASYTKDEGTKT
-674 KYLVGSADNSE
+674 KYLVGSADNSTRVE
-685 KVNIVDKPILN
+685 IVDNPELN
-696 INDNSLVKGTL
+696 VMENSLVKGTL
-707 PEASMELTGL
+707 PEASLELTGL

-738 STEEGDLL
+738 ATEEGNL

-797 ETSESEEESNE
+797 ETSESEEDSGE

-815 TEDSESTE
+815 TDDSESTK

-919 DKTKKTE
+919 NKTTE
-926 YKIRRDANI
+926 TLYKIRRDANI

>member
-108 ELENKE
+108 ELENKD

-137 KTINVDPISLELT
+137 KTINIDPISLELT

-162 IQFEGVEPGLIND
+162 IQFEGVQPGLIND

-213 TVTTA
+213 SVTTA
-218 RINGIAI
+218 KVNGIAI

-231 TGGIAIKDFTGNVD
+231 TGGTAIKDFTGNVD

-255 DAIVYHSANSDL
+255 DAIVYKEGNSDL
-267 VNGTNLTTS
+267 VNGINLTTS

-310 NSKFSNI
+310 NSKFSDI
-317 SFKKVTG
+317 TLKKVTG

-357 SESDGQIS
+357 GESDGQIS
-365 FEFNNL
+365 FSIDNL
-371 PQGVTT
+371 PSGVTT

-389 YKSVNYSGLN
+389 YNSITYYGLN

-405 TNNAIS
+405 TDNVIS
-411 LAGQNLNTNNI
+411 LAGQKLNTNNI

-432 IDATIDFT
+432 TNATIDFT
-440 QELNVSAGVKIKK
+440 QELNVSAGVKINK

-461 SVIPQDILTQNYSYS
+461 SVIPQDILTQEFSYS

-481 EYVNQINFEE
+481 EYVNQIKFNKI
-491 VGLSL
+491 GLAL
-496 KLCNGLPFDATMQV
+496 KLCNGLPLDATMKINS
-510 TSAFLNKSNEP
+510 TFLDITNKEE
-521 YDFAGNQT
+521 DFPGNQT
-529 DLPESPTKIVQKD
+529 DLPTEARDIGASDITKNIS
-542 LTKDIN
+542 
-548 KDTVFDLSINI
+548 DTTEFDLAISIEMPSSN
-559 NLPPPTDGIITLQNI
+559 GVITLNDI

-594 VNFKIPDDYSGFAGS
+594 VNFKIPEDYSGFAGS

-616 PLDLSALTNI
+616 PLDLSTLTNI
-626 LGDDITL
+626 LGNDITL

-661 MKASYTKDEVPKP
+661 MTASYTKDEVPIT

-685 KVNIVDKPILN
+685 KIEIVDNPELN
-696 INDNSLVKGTL
+696 VMENSLVKGIL
-707 PEASMELTGL
+707 PKASLELTGL
-717 EEVLTSGAPDIKLE
+717 EEVLTSGATDIKLE

-738 STEEGDLL
+738 TTEEGNL

-777 FAVKPNE
+777 FTVKPNE

-815 TEDSESTE
+815 TEDSESTK

-919 DKTKKTE
+919 NKTTE
-926 YKIRRDANI
+926 TLYKIRRDANI

>member
-29 MPKKITIQADP
+29 MPKKITVQADP

-137 KTINVDPISLELT
+137 QTINVDPISLELT

-162 IQFEGVEPGLIND
+162 IQFEGVQPGLIND

-199 GTYLDIGFNQVPFG
+199 GTFLDIGFNQIPSG
-213 TVTTA
+213 IVTTA

-231 TGGIAIKDFTGNVD
+231 TGGTAIKDFTGNVD

-255 DAIVYHSANSDL
+255 DAIVYKEGNSDL

-297 GGDGNSSVTITTQ
+297 GGDGNTSVTITTQ

-324 FNTTAPVEVDFPAIE
+324 FNTTSPVEVDFPAIE

-357 SESDGQIS
+357 GESDGQIS
-365 FEFNNL
+365 FSIDNL
-371 PQGVTT
+371 PNGVTT
-377 TTIISLNQADSE
+377 TTILSLIQTDSE
-389 YKSVNYSGLN
+389 YNSVNYSGLN

-405 TNNAIS
+405 TDNVIS
-411 LAGQNLNTNNI
+411 LAGQKLNTNNI

-461 SVIPQDILTQNYSYS
+461 SVIPQDILTQEFSYS

-481 EYVNQINFEE
+481 EYVNQIKFNKI
-491 VGLSL
+491 GLAL
-496 KLCNGLPFDATMQV
+496 KLCNGLPLDATMKINS
-510 TSAFLNKSNEP
+510 TFLDITNKEE
-521 YDFAGNQT
+521 DFPGNQT
-529 DLPESPTKIVQKD
+529 DLPTEARDIGASDI
-542 LTKDIN
+542 TKDIS
-548 KDTVFDLSINI
+548 DTTEFDLKISIEMPSSN
-559 NLPPPTDGIITLQNI
+559 GVITLNDI

-609 FPEEGSD
+609 FPEEGSE

-661 MKASYTKDEVPKP
+661 MKASYTKGEGPKT
-674 KYLVGSADNSE
+674 KYLVGSADNSTRVE
-685 KVNIVDKPILN
+685 IVDNPELN
-696 INDNSLVKGTL
+696 VMENSLVKGTL
-707 PEASMELTGL
+707 PEASMELTGF

-738 STEEGDLL
+738 TTKEGNL

-815 TEDSESTE
+815 TDDSESTK

>member
-1 MSKTFFKNIGK
+1 MSKTFFKNTVK
-12 VCFIIFV
+12 VCFIFFV

-68 EESFKVYEYR
+68 EENFKVYEYR
-78 LDDNDD
+78 HDDNDD
-84 TLRFLAQ
+84 SLRFLAKL
-91 MDFSME
+91 DYSME
-97 IDGLDVEENLQ
+97 IDGLNVEGSLQ
-108 ELENKE
+108 ELENKD

-122 DNITPSVLFSVPEID
+122 DNVTPSVLFSVPEID
-137 KTINVDPISLELT
+137 QTINVDPISLELT
-150 DEITSSLKDLSS
+150 EEITSSLKDLSS
-162 IQFEGVEPGLIND
+162 IQFEGVQPGLIAD

-199 GTYLDIGFNQVPFG
+199 GTFLDIGFNQVPFG
-213 TVTTA
+213 SVTTA
-218 RINGIAI
+218 KVNGIAI
-225 FDAAKF
+225 FDAANF
-231 TGGIAIKDFTGNVD
+231 TGGTAIKDFTGNVD

-255 DAIVYHSANSDL
+255 DAIVYKEGNSDL
-267 VNGTNLTTS
+267 VNGINLTTS
-276 LDLSNKTLPK
+276 LNLSNKTLPK

-310 NSKFSNI
+310 NSKFSDI
-317 SFKKVTG
+317 TLKKVTG
-324 FNTTAPVEVDFPAIE
+324 FNTTAPVEVDFPSIE

-365 FEFNNL
+365 FSIDNL
-371 PQGVTT
+371 PGGVTT

-389 YKSVNYSGLN
+389 YNSITYYGLN

-405 TNNAIS
+405 TDNVIS
-411 LAGQNLNTNNI
+411 LAGQKLNTNNI

-461 SVIPQDILTQNYSYS
+461 SVIPQDILTQEFSYS

-481 EYVNQINFEE
+481 EYVNQIKFNKI
-491 VGLSL
+491 GLAL
-496 KLCNGLPFDATMQV
+496 KLCNGLPLDATMKINS
-510 TSAFLNKSNEP
+510 TFLEITNKEE
-521 YDFAGNQT
+521 DFPGNQT
-529 DLPESPTKIVQKD
+529 DLPTEARDIGASDITKNIS
-542 LTKDIN
+542 
-548 KDTVFDLSINI
+548 DTTEFDLAISIEMPSSN
-559 NLPPPTDGIITLQNI
+559 GVITLNNI

-594 VNFKIPDDYSGFAGS
+594 VNFKIPEDYSGFAGS

-616 PLDLSALTNI
+616 PLDLSTLTNI
-626 LGDDITL
+626 LGNDITL

-661 MKASYTKDEVPKP
+661 MKASYTKDEVPIT
-674 KYLVGSADNSE
+674 KYLVGSADNST
-685 KVNIVDKPILN
+685 KVEIVDNPELN
-696 INDNSLVKGTL
+696 VMENSLVKGVL
-707 PEASMELTGL
+707 PKASMELTGL

-738 STEEGDLL
+738 TTEEGNL

-797 ETSESEEESNE
+797 ETSESEEDSGE

-829 RAEGEDIEGIDTV
+829 RAEGEDIEGIDTI

-919 DKTKKTE
+919 NKTTE
-926 YKIRRDANI
+926 TLYKIRRDANI

-944 TDIDYSINLPT
+944 TDIDYSIELPT

>member
-1 MSKTFFKNIGK
+1 MSKTFFKNTVK

-137 KTINVDPISLELT
+137 QTINIDPISLELT

-213 TVTTA
+213 SVTTA

-231 TGGIAIKDFTGNVD
+231 TGGTAIKDFTGNVD

-255 DAIVYHSANSDL
+255 DAIVYKEGNSDL

-276 LDLSNKTLPK
+276 LNLSNKTLPK

-310 NSKFSNI
+310 NSKFSDI
-317 SFKKVTG
+317 TLKKVTG

-357 SESDGQIS
+357 GESDGQIS
-365 FEFNNL
+365 FSIDNL
-371 PQGVTT
+371 PGGVTT

-389 YKSVNYSGLN
+389 YNSITYYGLN

-405 TNNAIS
+405 TDNVIS
-411 LAGQNLNTNNI
+411 LAGQKLNTNNI

-432 IDATIDFT
+432 TDATIDFT

-461 SVIPQDILTQNYSYS
+461 SVIPQDILTQEFSYS

-481 EYVNQINFEE
+481 EYVNQIKFNKI
-491 VGLSL
+491 GLAL
-496 KLCNGLPFDATMQV
+496 KLCNGLPLDATMKINS
-510 TSAFLNKSNEP
+510 TFLEITNKEE
-521 YDFAGNQT
+521 DFPGTQT
-529 DLPESPTKIVQKD
+529 DLPTEARDIGASDITKNIS
-542 LTKDIN
+542 
-548 KDTVFDLSINI
+548 DTTEFDLAISIEMPSSN
-559 NLPPPTDGIITLQNI
+559 GVITLNNI

-594 VNFKIPDDYSGFAGS
+594 VNFKIPEDYSGFAGS

-616 PLDLSALTNI
+616 PLDLSTLTNI
-626 LGDDITL
+626 LGNDITL

-661 MKASYTKDEVPKP
+661 MKASYTKDEVPIT
-674 KYLVGSADNSE
+674 KYLVGSADNSI
-685 KVNIVDKPILN
+685 KVEIVDNPELN
-696 INDNSLVKGTL
+696 VMENSLVKGTL
-707 PEASMELTGL
+707 PEASSELTGL

-738 STEEGDLL
+738 TTKEGKL

-815 TEDSESTE
+815 TDDSESTK

-919 DKTKKTE
+919 NKTTE
-926 YKIRRDANI
+926 TLYKIRRDANI

>member
-108 ELENKE
+108 ELENKD

-137 KTINVDPISLELT
+137 QTINIDPIALELT

-162 IQFEGVEPGLIND
+162 IQFEGVQPGLIND

-213 TVTTA
+213 SVTTA
-218 RINGIAI
+218 KVNGIAI

-231 TGGIAIKDFTGNVD
+231 TGGTAIKDFTGNVD

-255 DAIVYHSANSDL
+255 DAIVYKEGNSDL

-276 LDLSNKTLPK
+276 LNLSNKTLPK

-310 NSKFSNI
+310 NSKFSDI
-317 SFKKVTG
+317 TLKKVTG

-357 SESDGQIS
+357 GESDGQIS
-365 FEFNNL
+365 FSIDNL
-371 PQGVTT
+371 PNGVTAT
-377 TTIISLNQADSE
+377 TKLSLTQTDSE
-389 YKSVNYSGLN
+389 YNSVNYSGLN

-405 TNNAIS
+405 TNNVIS

-422 NLTGSIKIEA
+422 NLTGSMKVVA
-432 IDATIDFT
+432 TNATIDFT
-440 QELNVSAGVKIKK
+440 QKLNVSAGVKIKK

-461 SVIPQDILTQNYSYS
+461 SVIPQDILSQNHSYS

-481 EYVNQINFEE
+481 EYVNQIKFNKI
-491 VGLSL
+491 GLAL
-496 KLCNGLPFDATMQV
+496 KLCNGLPLEATMKINS
-510 TSAFLNKSNEP
+510 TFLDITNKEEVFP
-521 YDFAGNQT
+521 GNQT
-529 DLPESPTKIVQKD
+529 ELPTEARDIGASDI
-542 LTKDIN
+542 TKDIS
-548 KDTVFDLSINI
+548 DTTEFDLEISIEMPSSN
-559 NLPPPTDGIITLQNI
+559 GVITLDDI

-661 MKASYTKDEVPKP
+661 MTASYTKDEGTKT
-674 KYLVGSADNSE
+674 KYLVGSADNSTRVE
-685 KVNIVDKPILN
+685 IVDNPELN
-696 INDNSLVKGTL
+696 VMENSLVKGTL
-707 PEASMELTGL
+707 PEASLELTGL

-738 STEEGDLL
+738 ATEEGNL

-797 ETSESEEESNE
+797 ETSESEEDSGE

-815 TEDSESTE
+815 TDDSESTK

-919 DKTKKTE
+919 NKTTE
-926 YKIRRDANI
+926 TLYKIRRDANI

>member
-1 MSKTFFKNIGK
+1 MSKTFFKNTVK

-68 EESFKVYEYR
+68 EENFKVYEYR

-97 IDGLDVEENLQ
+97 IDGLNVEENLQ

-122 DNITPSVLFSVPEID
+122 DNVTPSVLFSVPEID
-137 KTINVDPISLELT
+137 QTINVDPISLELT

-162 IQFEGVEPGLIND
+162 IQFEGVQPGLIAD

-199 GTYLDIGFNQVPFG
+199 GTSLDIGFNQIPDVG
-213 TVTTA
+213 VTTA

-231 TGGIAIKDFTGNVD
+231 TGGTAIKDFTGNVD
-245 YTNLTSISMN
+245 YTDLVSISMN

-297 GGDGNSSVTITTQ
+297 GGNSNNPVTITTQ
-310 NSKFSNI
+310 NSKFSDNI
-317 SFKKVTG
+317 SFKRVTG
-324 FNTTAPVEVDFPAIE
+324 FNTTAPVEVDFPSIE

-365 FEFNNL
+365 FSIDNL
-371 PQGVTT
+371 PGGVTT

-389 YKSVNYSGLN
+389 YNSITYYGLN

-405 TNNAIS
+405 TDNVIS
-411 LAGQNLNTNNI
+411 LAGQKLNTNNI

-432 IDATIDFT
+432 TDATIDFT

-481 EYVNQINFEE
+481 EYVNQIKFNKI
-491 VGLSL
+491 GLAL
-496 KLCNGLPFDATMQV
+496 KLCNGFPLDATMKINS
-510 TSAFLNKSNEP
+510 TFLDITNKEE
-521 YDFAGNQT
+521 DFPGNQT
-529 DLPESPTKIVQKD
+529 DLPTEARDIGASDI
-542 LTKDIN
+542 TKDIS
-548 KDTVFDLSINI
+548 DTTEFDLAISIEMPSSN
-559 NLPPPTDGIITLQNI
+559 GVITLNDI

-594 VNFKIPDDYSGFAGS
+594 VNFKIPDDYSGFTGS
-609 FPEEGSD
+609 FPEEGSE

-661 MKASYTKDEVPKP
+661 MKASYTRGEVPNT
-674 KYLVGSADNSE
+674 KYLVGSADNST
-685 KVNIVDKPILN
+685 KVEIVDNPELN
-696 INDNSLVKGTL
+696 VMENSLVKGTL
-707 PEASMELTGL
+707 PEASMELTGF

-738 STEEGDLL
+738 ATEEGNL

-797 ETSESEEESNE
+797 ETSESEEDSGE

-919 DKTKKTE
+919 NKTTE
-926 YKIRRDANI
+926 TLYKIRRDANI

>member
-1 MSKTFFKNIGK
+1 MSKTFFKNTVK

-68 EESFKVYEYR
+68 EENFKVYEYR
-78 LDDNDD
+78 HDDNDD
-84 TLRFLAQ
+84 SLRFLAKL
-91 MDFSME
+91 DYSME
-97 IDGLDVEENLQ
+97 IDGLDVEGSLQ
-108 ELENKE
+108 ELENKD

-122 DNITPSVLFSVPEID
+122 DNVTPSVLFSVPEID

-150 DEITSSLKDLSS
+150 EEITSSLKDLSS
-162 IQFEGVEPGLIND
+162 IQFEGVQPGQIND
-175 LENQNLPFLL
+175 LKNQNLPFSL

-199 GTYLDIGFNQVPFG
+199 GTSLNIRFNQIPDVG
-213 TVTTA
+213 VTTA

-231 TGGIAIKDFTGNVD
+231 TGNVD
-245 YTNLTSISMN
+245 YTDLVSISMN

-267 VNGTNLTTS
+267 VNETDLTTS

-286 DICLVLNVSFE
+286 DIYLVLNVSFE

-310 NSKFSNI
+310 NSEFSNI
-317 SFKKVTG
+317 SFKRVTG
-324 FNTTAPVEVDFPAIE
+324 FNTTSPVTVNFPDFD
-339 PIELADGLEDLK
+339 PIELSTELEDLI

-357 SESDGQIS
+357 GESDGQIS

-371 PQGVTT
+371 PQGVTPT
-377 TTIISLNQADSE
+377 TKISLKQDANTYNTQ
-389 YKSVNYSGLN
+389 VFSGLN
-399 ITDKTV
+399 ISEQTLSDNK
-405 TNNAIS
+405 IS
-411 LAGQNLNTNNI
+411 LRGQNLNTNPINI
-422 NLTGSIKIEA
+422 LGNLTIEA
-432 IDATIDFT
+432 HDADIDFT
-440 QELNVSAGVKIKK
+440 IPIEVTAGIEITNFAKVYIS
-453 FDSVSLSD
+453 DTLIPADVLS
-461 SVIPQDILTQNYSYS
+461 QNYSYS

-481 EYVNQINFEE
+481 EYVNQIKFNKI
-491 VGLSL
+491 GLAL
-496 KLCNGLPFDATMQV
+496 KLCNGLPLDATMKINS
-510 TSAFLNKSNEP
+510 TFLDITDKEEVFP
-521 YDFAGNQT
+521 GNQT
-529 DLPESPTKIVQKD
+529 DLPTEAIDIGASDI
-542 LTKDIN
+542 TKDIS
-548 KDTVFDLSINI
+548 DTTEFDLEISIEMPSSNRV
-559 NLPPPTDGIITLQNI
+559 ITLDDI

-661 MKASYTKDEVPKP
+661 MTASYTKDEGTKT
-674 KYLVGSADNSE
+674 KYLVGSADNSTRVE
-685 KVNIVDKPILN
+685 IVDNPELN
-696 INDNSLVKGTL
+696 VMENSLVKGIL
-707 PEASMELTGL
+707 PKASMELTGL

-731 YDFKLGG
+731 YDFKLGDA
-738 STEEGDLL
+738 TEEGNL
-746 SDGITIKKESLDG
+746 SNGITINKESLDG

-815 TEDSESTE
+815 TEDSESTK

-888 TMNLTFDYED
+888 TMNLTFDYDD

-919 DKTKKTE
+919 NKTTE
-926 YKIRRDANI
+926 TLYKIRRDANI

>member
-68 EESFKVYEYR
+68 EESIKVYEYR
-78 LDDNDD
+78 LDNNDD

-108 ELENKE
+108 GLENKE

-137 KTINVDPISLELT
+137 QTINVDPISLELT

-162 IQFEGVEPGLIND
+162 IQFEGVQPGLIND

-199 GTYLDIGFNQVPFG
+199 GTFLDIGFNQIPSG

-231 TGGIAIKDFTGNVD
+231 TGNVD
-245 YTNLTSISMN
+245 YTDLVSISMN
-255 DAIVYHSANSDL
+255 DAIVYKEGNSDL

-297 GGDGNSSVTITTQ
+297 GGDGNTSVTITTQ

-324 FNTTAPVEVDFPAIE
+324 FNTTSPVEVDFPAIE

-357 SESDGQIS
+357 GESDGQIS
-365 FEFNNL
+365 FSIDNL
-371 PQGVTT
+371 PNGVTT
-377 TTIISLNQADSE
+377 TTILSLIQTDSE
-389 YKSVNYSGLN
+389 YNSVNYSGLN
-399 ITDKTV
+399 ITDRTV

-422 NLTGSIKIEA
+422 NLTGSIKVVA
-432 IDATIDFT
+432 TNATIDFT

-461 SVIPQDILTQNYSYS
+461 SVIPQDILTQEFSYS

-481 EYVNQINFEE
+481 EYVNQIKFNKI
-491 VGLSL
+491 GLAL
-496 KLCNGLPFDATMQV
+496 KLCNGLPLDATMKINS
-510 TSAFLNKSNEP
+510 TFLEIANKEE
-521 YDFAGNQT
+521 DFPGNQT
-529 DLPESPTKIVQKD
+529 DLPTEARDIGASDITKNIS
-542 LTKDIN
+542 
-548 KDTVFDLSINI
+548 DTTEFDLAISIEMPSSN
-559 NLPPPTDGIITLQNI
+559 GVITFNDI

-594 VNFKIPDDYSGFAGS
+594 VNFKIPEDYSGFEGS
-609 FPEEGSD
+609 FPEEGSE

-661 MKASYTKDEVPKP
+661 IKASYTKDEVTNT
-674 KYLVGSADNSE
+674 KYLVGSADNST
-685 KVNIVDKPILN
+685 KVEIVDNPELN
-696 INDNSLVKGTL
+696 VMENSLVKGTL
-707 PEASMELTGL
+707 PKASLELTGL
-717 EEVLTSGAPDIKLE
+717 EDVLTSGASDIKLK

-738 STEEGDLL
+738 TTEEGNL

-815 TEDSESTE
+815 TDDSESIK

-919 DKTKKTE
+919 NKTTE
-926 YKIRRDANI
+926 TLYKIRRDANI